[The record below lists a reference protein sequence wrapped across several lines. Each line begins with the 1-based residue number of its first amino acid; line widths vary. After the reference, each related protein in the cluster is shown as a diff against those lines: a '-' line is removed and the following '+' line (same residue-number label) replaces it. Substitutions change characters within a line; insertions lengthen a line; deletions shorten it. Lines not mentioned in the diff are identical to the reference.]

1 MSTAK
6 AIPDRT
12 RSIVYVLAGVV
23 AGFLYPLA
31 GVVVCAILALAA
43 KDRKLRIIMAVLAVA
58 WLLFATMFTSL
69 LGNGSGV
76 SSGS

>member
-6 AIPDRT
+6 AMPDRT
-12 RSIVYVLAGVV
+12 RSILFIVGGVV

-31 GVVVCAILALAA
+31 GVVVCAILAFVA

-69 LGNGSGV
+69 LGSGSGV
-76 SSGS
+76 TSGS